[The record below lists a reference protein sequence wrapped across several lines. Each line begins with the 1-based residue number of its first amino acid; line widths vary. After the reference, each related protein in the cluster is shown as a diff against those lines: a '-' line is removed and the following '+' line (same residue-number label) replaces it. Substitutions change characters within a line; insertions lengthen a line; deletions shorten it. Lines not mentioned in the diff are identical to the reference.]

1 MMLVYVYRIW
11 RWLLMARTVVDL
23 DDSMLAFA
31 QQQLGTKTKRDT
43 INRALAIAAGT
54 SADDRARGLAWL
66 KDHAEHILD
75 FEVLEEQERDGR

>member
-1 MMLVYVYRIW
+1 
-11 RWLLMARTVVDL
+11 MARTVIDL
-23 DDSMLAFA
+23 DDAVLALA

-66 KDHAEHILD
+66 REHAGEILD
-75 FEVLEEQERDGR
+75 FEALEALEDHDR

>member
-1 MMLVYVYRIW
+1 
-11 RWLLMARTVVDL
+11 MARTVIDL

-31 QQQLGTKTKRDT
+31 QQQLGTKTKRET

-66 KDHAEHILD
+66 REHAGQILD
-75 FEVLEEQERDGR
+75 FEVLEDEEHSGR